1 MWASNDNENYI
12 MGIEGSLC
20 RIRFRSD
27 ELVSAGLWRF
37 SSSQEMTEREPSVN
51 KGKKKTSSYIHSYT
65 VKLCWESRQGCSLL
79 WNHTPTS
86 FYHFIINRWINKLH
100 WHRGCRPFVEKSGW
114 LAPLIDLFHSRHFLI
129 SQSQKYTAVINSFND
144 GSTLFKDPRAW
155 YWLSWT

>member
-51 KGKKKTSSYIHSYT
+51 KGKKKKTVRTYT
-65 VKLCWESRQGCSLL
+65 HTQ
-79 WNHTPTS
+79 WNYVGRAGRDAQYYETTHTN
-86 FYHFIINRWINKLH
+86 FIIINRWINKLH

-129 SQSQKYTAVINSFND
+129 SQSQKYSAVINSFND

-155 YWLSWT
+155 YWLSWM

>member
-12 MGIEGSLC
+12 MGIGGSLC

-51 KGKKKTSSYIHSYT
+51 KGKKKNQFVHTLIHSEIMLGEQAGMLIT
-65 VKLCWESRQGCSLL
+65 MKP
-79 WNHTPTS
+79 HTD
-86 FYHFIINRWINKLH
+86 FIIINRWINKLH

-129 SQSQKYTAVINSFND
+129 SQSQKYSAVINSFND